1 MTSANRLRFGTACLL
16 AALACLSACTS
27 DTGESTDPTDDEVVL
42 ADEGVGQAEDALSPG
57 CSSPSVACG
66 MTWVKVGHDGSK
78 GQDTVSCHDHSV
90 TPNES
95 CDAYVGDTNC
105 TIYRPI
111 LCIHKDNSASNGF
124 SGSFYNGWAAGN
136 INITRPIQG
145 TQLTSQAVADGIC
158 ASQFGVGW
166 QMAEFHDG
174 NGGWS
179 WTSYG
184 NLNDLYNDTDGSH
197 TLHHRFWVRISDQPA
212 NCWN

>member
-1 MTSANRLRFGTACLL
+1 MSSVVRDRGVGVLVLL
-16 AALACLSACTS
+16 GLLSFAACTTEGVEG
-27 DTGESTDPTDDEVVL
+27 TGPTDDEIGL
-42 ADEGVGQAEDALSPG
+42 ADEGVGAAEEALSAG
-57 CSSPSVACG
+57 CSSPSIACG
-66 MTWVKVGHDGSK
+66 MTWVKIGHDGTK

-90 TPNES
+90 TPSES

-105 TIYRPI
+105 NLYRPI
-111 LCIHKDNSASNGF
+111 LCIHKDTSASNGF

-136 INITRPIQG
+136 IGITRPIQG
-145 TQLTSQAVADGIC
+145 TQLTSQAAADAFC
-158 ASQFGVGW
+158 AGQFGAGW

-184 NLNDLYNDTDGSH
+184 NINDLYNDTDASH
-197 TLHHRFWVRISDQPA
+197 TLQHRFWVRISDQPA